1 MNYDQ
6 ALEYLQNLTSLGWK
20 LGLDKIR
27 SLLKEIDNPQEKY
40 KVVHI
45 AGTNGKGSTASMLD
59 SILRSAGHK
68 TGLFT
73 SPHLF
78 YVGERIKYNGLSISE
93 NELVEYIKRLQPLI
107 KKFKC
112 TFFESITAIALLYFA
127 DKKVDIAV
135 VEVGLGGRLDATNVV
150 NSILSII
157 TNINIDHTR
166 QLGNNRKSIAK
177 EKAGIIKPKSIC
189 ISNSSYKSVNS
200 VFEQFC
206 RVRFTEFISIAEQ
219 VEMNNVKFT
228 EKFTSLDL
236 SINGSNYPFLKLS
249 LIGEHQIQN
258 AALAIAAANV
268 LNDKFLAI
276 KDDHIYKGL
285 SHVQWKGRMQT
296 LCLNPKIVV
305 DVAHNP
311 HGISVLKKSIR
322 TIYDFKRLILIMG
335 IAKDK
340 LYEDMLKQ
348 IAPLAD
354 LFIAVKAA
362 NRRSLSATILGNA
375 AKKHAKKTVK
385 CQSVQKGLQ
394 IALENASTDD
404 LILCTGSHYTVG
416 EFITCV
422 KKENLE

>member
-27 SLLKEIDNPQEKY
+27 SLLKEIDNPHEKY
-40 KVVHI
+40 KVVHV
-45 AGTNGKGSTASMLD
+45 AGTNGKGSTSSMLA
-59 SILRSAGHK
+59 SILEAAGYK

-78 YVGERIKYNGLSISE
+78 YVGERIKYNGIPISQ

-107 KKFKC
+107 KKYKT
-112 TFFESITAIALLYFA
+112 TFFESITAIGLLYFA

-157 TNINIDHTR
+157 TNINIDHTK
-166 QLGNNRKSIAK
+166 QLGSDLKSIAK
-177 EKAGIIKPKSIC
+177 EKAGIIKQNSIC
-189 ISNSSYKSVNS
+189 ISNSDYKSVNS

-206 RVRFTEFISIAEQ
+206 RERQTEHISITQ
-219 VEMNNVKFT
+219 LININNVKFM

-236 SINGSNYPFLKLS
+236 AVNGTYYPDLKLS
-249 LIGEHQIQN
+249 LIGEHQVQN
-258 AALAIAAANV
+258 GALAVTAANI
-268 LNDKFLAI
+268 LNEKFLPI
-276 KDDHIYKGL
+276 KADHIYEGL
-285 SHVQWKGRMQT
+285 SRVQWEGRLQT
-296 LCLNPKIVV
+296 LSLNPKIVV

-311 HGISVLKKSIR
+311 NGISFLKKSIR
-322 TIYDFKRLILIMG
+322 TIYNYERLIVVMG

-340 LYEDMLKQ
+340 LYEDMVKQ

-354 LFIAVKAA
+354 LFIAVKSN

-375 AKKHAKKTVK
+375 AKKHTENVVK
-385 CQSVQKGLQ
+385 CQTVQKGLH
-394 IALENASTDD
+394 IALQKTNKNDM
-404 LILCTGSHYTVG
+404 ILCTGSHYTVG
-416 EFITCV
+416 EFITCL
-422 KKENLE
+422 NNGR